1 MFELKYIYRNQI
13 YMPDL
18 HGIFVATNQ
27 KENVLL
33 ANNSLGYDKNSLE
46 VHLEKLRP
54 RQGKIYKN
62 LRREYII

>member
-1 MFELKYIYRNQI
+1 MLELKYIYRNQI
-13 YMPDL
+13 YVPDL

-33 ANNSLGYDKNSLE
+33 ENYSLGYDKNSLE

-54 RQGKIYKN
+54 R
-62 LRREYII
+62 

>member
-13 YMPDL
+13 YVPDL
-18 HGIFVATNQ
+18 HGKFVATNQ

-33 ANNSLGYDKNSLE
+33 ANYSLGYDKNSLE

-54 RQGKIYKN
+54 R
-62 LRREYII
+62 